1 MKWKVFEI
9 GSDREVPCY
18 YDNHEVSSGWPTSL
32 HSVPSSPS
40 PAHLQHVV
48 RVDLLLLPCPPAQ
61 KMTSY
66 ASKLFCYFDTFW
78 PVVLEWH
85 VTHVWCGALLCY
97 LCLTV
102 VMNVYFADLTLESL
116 PGVTCKE
123 GVSGS
128 LGLPPPAS
136 QHLVADPAWCGQ
148 PVCRLQEHV
157 STPHTLGRALHPPDG
172 RHPGRGVA
180 CSPLLSCLHLP
191 TLVTQGSP

>member
-1 MKWKVFEI
+1 MTTMKCHLAGPPLYTLRPPLPLRLI
-9 GSDREVPCY
+9 
-18 YDNHEVSSGWPTSL
+18 SSTS
-32 HSVPSSPS
+32 SVLICSSC
-40 PAHLQHVV
+40 PAHQLRGWQVTPQSFFVTLTHF
-48 RVDLLLLPCPPAQ
+48 DLL
-61 KMTSY
+61 
-66 ASKLFCYFDTFW
+66 CYSDTW
-78 PVVLEWH
+78 HMCGVV
-85 VTHVWCGALLCY
+85 CY

-116 PGVTCKE
+116 PGVTWKT

-128 LGLPPPAS
+128 LDLPPPAS

-191 TLVTQGSP
+191 TLVTQGSPEVGPSLVSVQ